1 MKLFQNNMSVLKERF
16 PSVYGQIVHSEGD
29 SIEVVETKQG
39 DFVPAIIRNG
49 IRLLVHSKFDP
60 VREAERFIGEIE
72 LGAYDLF
79 IVFGFGFGYHV
90 EQIRKGMSRD
100 SLVLVIEKNPLLV
113 KRAMEA
119 RNIAAILED
128 ERFILLLDPSEDA
141 IAEALRGKSSR
152 RSSLILHRGSFQIE
166 PDYYGNMQ
174 EIARS
179 YLSTKEV
186 NIATLAKFERIWAS
200 NIARNIDAFIRA
212 PGANIFFDKFRNIPA
227 IVAAAGPSLN
237 RSIDFIR
244 KSRDRA
250 IIVAVDTSYRILMSH
265 GIEPHFCIVVDPQV
279 INARYFE
286 GSGRSKTIL
295 IADPT
300 VHPSVFRLFCGRVAV
315 TGIAFELMNWIE
327 RQCGSKGEITHGGSV
342 STNAYDFAKRL
353 GASPVILVGQD
364 LAFTGDLAHA
374 RGSYL
379 DEQVHLRTG
388 RLYTPEMFNR
398 LQLTALPKI
407 FVRGIRGAQVH
418 TNQKMMIFLSWFE
431 KRRDGNLINA
441 TEDGASIPGVKHVNS
456 NDIEMPEP
464 KIVFDADIEEI
475 YRKNCSV
482 GAARDAWA
490 RLLKMIGSI
499 LKEIDSILPVLERAV
514 GFSENLESLM
524 KEKRGGGVQS
534 PDHVRHPAAVG
545 TSASVPQ
552 RDQSKL
558 NYLLKK
564 LAEADRI
571 VESKKHAKEMISIT
585 IQRVIHTIN
594 EGYEIDEGDSALSD
608 NELVAKRS
616 SYLYKGLLEGA
627 RFNVRILKKMEKML
641 QYRGSE
647 SIP

>member
-1 MKLFQNNMSVLKERF
+1 MKLFQNNIAVLKKRF
-16 PSVYGQIVHSEGD
+16 PSVHEQVVDSVGD

-39 DFVPAIIRNG
+39 DFVPAIIKNG
-49 IRLLVHSKFDP
+49 VRLLVHSKFDP
-60 VREAERFIGEIE
+60 VREAERFIGELD
-72 LGAYDLF
+72 LGAHDLF

-90 EQIRKGMSRD
+90 EQIRKGMGKD
-100 SLVLVIEKNPLLV
+100 SLVLVIEKNPLLL

-119 RNIAAILED
+119 RDISATLGD
-128 ERFILLLDPSEDA
+128 ERFILLLNPPEDA

-152 RSSLILHRGSFQIE
+152 RSSLILHRGSFQID

-174 EIARS
+174 EIVRS

-212 PGANIFFDKFRNIPA
+212 PGANIFFNMFRNMPA
-227 IVAAAGPSLN
+227 IVAAAGPSLI

-244 KSRDRA
+244 RSRGRA
-250 IIVAVDTSYRILMSH
+250 IIVAVDTSYRILMKH

-286 GSGRSKTIL
+286 GSGRSRTIL

-300 VHPSVFRLFCGRVAV
+300 VHPSVFRLFGGRVAM
-315 TGIAFELMNWIE
+315 TGIAFELMKWIG
-327 RQCGSKGEITHGGSV
+327 RQCGDKGEITHGGSV

-364 LAFTGDLAHA
+364 LAFTGGLAHA

-398 LQLTALPKI
+398 FQLTALPKI
-407 FVRGIRGAQVH
+407 LVEGIGGGQAH

-441 TEDGASIPGVKHVNS
+441 TEDGASIPGVKHVKS
-456 NDIEMPEP
+456 DEIEMPEP
-464 KIVFDADIEEI
+464 KTAFDAEIEEI
-475 YRKNCSV
+475 YRKNFSS
-482 GAARDAWA
+482 GAALDAGA
-490 RLLKMIGSI
+490 RLLRMIGSI
-499 LKEIDSILPVLERAV
+499 LKEIDSILPVLDRAV
-514 GFSENLESLM
+514 GFSENLETLM
-524 KEKRGGGVQS
+524 KEKKREGGQG
-534 PDHVRHPAAVG
+534 PDQVRHPAAVG

-552 RDQSKL
+552 RDQNKL
-558 NYLLKK
+558 NYLLNK

-571 VESKKHAKEMISIT
+571 VESKKHAKEMISFT

-608 NELVAKRS
+608 SELVAKRS

-627 RFNVRILKKMEKML
+627 RFNVRILKKMEEVL
-641 QYRGSE
+641 QYRGNE
-647 SIP
+647 SVP